1 MGYKHTSELNKDGD
15 LRTRWYIANF
25 KKCLEAVEFV
35 AQKKNMNILNVD
47 ENYGEILL
55 ENMKFDCTITI
66 IEITPRESSVDFS
79 LGYRGLLDLGKSK
92 KEIISWYNELEKR
105 LTVKIKR

>member
-1 MGYKHTSELNKDGD
+1 
-15 LRTRWYIANF
+15 
-25 KKCLEAVEFV
+25 
-35 AQKKNMNILNVD
+35 MNILNVD

-79 LGYRGLLDLGKSK
+79 LGYKGLLDLGKSK